1 MEIIREH
8 RKYVIPEIIT
18 GDNSRMFA
26 GRYTRNFHSGSV
38 LIATDNTIFRQK
50 WIQDILRSLDETGT
64 EYVIFTDIEE
74 NPRDYNVMAGAAVYR
89 SEGCTGIIAVGGG
102 SVIDCAKGIGIVAA
116 NGGRIMDYIGVDRVQ
131 NPTPPLIA
139 VPTTA
144 GSGADVSQYAVISDS
159 AKKTKNLIVSKSLVP
174 DVSLIDPIPL
184 MTQPESVTI
193 HSGMDAFTHA
203 IEAYVSNGS
212 SYLSDLL
219 ALESI
224 RISARLFPF
233 SVDKTNDPDFRFQS
247 LMASMYAGIAFSNAG
262 LGLIHAMSHAIGA
275 LFDIPH
281 GCATSIAMQSA
292 LPYNYS
298 SSKRKYRKIAEILG
312 VSPRITDD
320 EQIIAAMF
328 EKITEMRGRSN
339 DPLILSEY
347 GACRDDIPFLVAHT
361 VSDPCVATNPRIPDT
376 DGLTGLFERVL

>member
-26 GRYTRNFHSGSV
+26 GRYTQNFHSGSV
-38 LIATDNTIFRQK
+38 LIATDDTISRQK
-50 WIQDILRSLDETGT
+50 WIQDILGSLDETDT

-74 NPRDYNVMAGAAVYR
+74 NPRDYNVMAGAAVYL
-89 SEGCTGIIAVGGG
+89 SEGCTGILAIGGG

-116 NGGRIMDYIGVDRVQ
+116 NGGRIMDYIGVDLVQ

-174 DVSLIDPIPL
+174 DVSLIDTIPL

-193 HSGMDAFTHA
+193 NSGMDTFTHA
-203 IEAYVSNGS
+203 IEAYVSNGAS
-212 SYLSDLL
+212 HFTDLL

-224 RISARLFPF
+224 RITADLFPF

-262 LGLIHAMSHAIGA
+262 FGLIHAMSHAIGA

-281 GCATSIAMQSA
+281 GRATFIAMQSVI
-292 LPYNYS
+292 PYNYS
-298 SSKRKYRKIAEILG
+298 LSKRKYRKIAEILG

-328 EKITEMRGRSN
+328 EKITEMRGRPN
-339 DPLILSEY
+339 DPLTLSEY
-347 GACRDDIPFLVAHT
+347 GASVDDIPFLVAHT

-376 DGLTGLFERVL
+376 DDLTGLFERVL